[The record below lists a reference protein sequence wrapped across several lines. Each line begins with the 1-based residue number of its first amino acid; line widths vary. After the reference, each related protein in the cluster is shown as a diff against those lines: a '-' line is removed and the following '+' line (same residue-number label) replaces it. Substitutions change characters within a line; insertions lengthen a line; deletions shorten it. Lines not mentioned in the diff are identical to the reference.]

1 MERSE
6 SAPTSVLELFS
17 SFDAALVDDSRGVL
31 SLILLKKF
39 KNESGK
45 ITLAVF
51 HIAEVGKSIGPLS
64 AHLNGLTRNWL
75 KTKRLVL
82 NEKGEP
88 WNYGRFNSANH
99 PKNTDARAE
108 GITPATGGSIAKG
121 GQDVNQD
128 GEVGEWEVPT
138 GIVECRT
145 QGEEQARFFV
155 GRPYRDAIRFSISPS
170 AQLEYDEVINPKR
183 GEVVLNKKGVK
194 SSVSSPHGG
203 LYRAK
208 AMAFEAV
215 PGVIQKGR
223 IFDSSD
229 NWKGRQT
236 NTFVI
241 AAPVSLGGKAY
252 YCEVVVSDNYDVLR
266 DGSRRSRGNVFY
278 LQNVYLREKEKALRA
293 SRTLL
298 GG

>member
-99 PKNTDARAE
+99 PKNTDAHAE
-108 GITPATGGSIAKG
+108 RITPATGVTIQNG

-128 GEVGEWEVPT
+128 GEVGEREVPT
-138 GIVECRT
+138 DIVECRT
-145 QGEEQARFFV
+145 QGEEQARFSV
-155 GRPYRDAIRFSISPS
+155 GRPYSDAIRFSISPS
-170 AQLEYDEVINPKR
+170 AQREYDEVVNRYTNLDGTKKPGWLKAPNSKQTKLTERQLIQVCPP
-183 GEVVLNKKGVK
+183 VVQGV
-194 SSVSSPHGG
+194 VRRLGD
-203 LYRAK
+203 
-208 AMAFEAV
+208 
-215 PGVIQKGR
+215 GVETRRKGR
-223 IFDSSD
+223 
-229 NWKGRQT
+229 
-236 NTFVI
+236 
-241 AAPVSLGGKAY
+241 P
-252 YCEVVVSDNYDVLR
+252 
-266 DGSRRSRGNVFY
+266 
-278 LQNVYLREKEKALRA
+278 
-293 SRTLL
+293 
-298 GG
+298 